1 MVNEM
6 RNEQIKKIAFTGI
19 IIGLIIVMSFTM
31 LGFITIASGA
41 SITLVHIPVLIG
53 AMVLGKKYGA
63 VLGLIFG
70 LCSLILAFMNVATNA
85 PFTNPIVSILPRV
98 AFGFLIVPLYNFIK
112 KLIKNDIASTAL
124 TMCLSTLIHTIIVLV
139 PMYIAWVTDFYF
151 GVADYTAQYGDGTGT
166 NLFAIIFGILL
177 ANGLIEILLAGVIGT
192 PIAMAMKVVIKQ
204 NKIEE

>member
-204 NKIEE
+204 NKIKE

>member
-1 MVNEM
+1 M

-70 LCSLILAFMNVATNA
+70 ICSIILAFMNVATNA

-98 AFGFLIVPLYNFIK
+98 AFGFLIVPLYNLLK
-112 KLIKNDIASTAL
+112 KLIRNDIASTAIA
-124 TMCLSTLIHTIIVLV
+124 MCLATFIHTIIVLV
-139 PMYIAWVTDFYF
+139 PMYIVWRTNFYF
-151 GVADYTAQYGDGTGT
+151 GVADYTANYGDGAGT

-177 ANGLIEILLAGVIGT
+177 ANGLIEIALAGVIGT
-192 PIAMAMKVVIKQ
+192 PIAMAMKVVLKQ